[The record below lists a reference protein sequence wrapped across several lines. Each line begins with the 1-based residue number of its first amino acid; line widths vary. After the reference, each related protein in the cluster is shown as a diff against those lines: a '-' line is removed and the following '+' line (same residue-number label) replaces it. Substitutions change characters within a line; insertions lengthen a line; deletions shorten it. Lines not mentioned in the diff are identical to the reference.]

1 MKELVKSWLKFVPFF
16 INFTDD
22 NYGMSMLMLT

>member
-1 MKELVKSWLKFVPFF
+1 MKKQVKSWLKIFPFF
-16 INFTDD
+16 MNFTDD